1 MDQKNGK
8 LKILFICMGNICRSP
23 MAVAVMRRRLAES
36 EDGERIYVEAAGTH
50 GDYHAGE
57 PADPRARRAGAG
69 RGYSLEGL
77 VARKVRAEDF
87 VTFDL
92 ILAMDHH
99 NLAHL
104 RRLCPEEY
112 QHKLGLLLEYS
123 QRWTGKDVPDP
134 YYGGPEGFERVL
146 DMIEEATEGLLAALR
161 NGGQAS
167 LEE

>member
-1 MDQKNGK
+1 MDENGK
-8 LKILFICMGNICRSP
+8 MKILFVCMGNICRSP

-36 EDGERIYVEAAGTH
+36 EDGERIQVEAAGTH

-77 VARKVRAEDF
+77 AARKVRAEDF
-87 VTFDL
+87 VAFDL
-92 ILAMDHH
+92 ILAMDRH

-104 RRLCPEEY
+104 QRLCPEEH

-123 QRWTGKDVPDP
+123 RRWTGGDVPDP
-134 YYGGPEGFERVL
+134 YYSGLEGFERVL
-146 DMIEEATEGLLAALR
+146 DMIEEATEGLLAAVGH
-161 NGGQAS
+161 GGRAS
-167 LEE
+167 LGE

>member
-1 MDQKNGK
+1 MNANGK
-8 LKILFICMGNICRSP
+8 LKILFVCMGNICRSP

-36 EDGERIYVEAAGTH
+36 GAGERIHVEAAGTH

-69 RGYSLEGL
+69 RGYCLEGL

-92 ILAMDHH
+92 ILAMDRH

-104 RRLCPEEY
+104 QRICPEEHR
-112 QHKLGLLLEYS
+112 HKLGLLLEYS
-123 QRWTGKDVPDP
+123 RRERGSDVPDP

-146 DMIEEATEGLLAALR
+146 DLIEEATEGLLAALR
-161 NGGQAS
+161 DTGQAG
-167 LEE
+167 LGK

>member
-1 MDQKNGK
+1 MDANGK
-8 LKILFICMGNICRSP
+8 LKILFVCMGNICRSP

-36 EDGERIYVEAAGTH
+36 GAGERIHVEAAGTH

-57 PADPRARRAGAG
+57 PADPRARKAGAG
-69 RGYSLEGL
+69 RGYCLEGL

-92 ILAMDHH
+92 ILAMDRH

-104 RRLCPEEY
+104 QRICPEEHR
-112 QHKLGLLLEYS
+112 HKLGLLLEYS
-123 QRWTGKDVPDP
+123 RRESGSDVPDP

-146 DMIEEATEGLLAALR
+146 DLIEEATEGLLAALR
-161 NGGQAS
+161 DTGQAG
-167 LEE
+167 LGK